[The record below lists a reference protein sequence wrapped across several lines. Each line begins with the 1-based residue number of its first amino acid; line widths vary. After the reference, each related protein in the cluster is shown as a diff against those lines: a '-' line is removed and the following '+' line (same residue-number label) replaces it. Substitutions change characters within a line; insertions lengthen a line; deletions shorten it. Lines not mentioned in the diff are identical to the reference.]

1 MAPALFRKL
10 IRHRRSLRADAQ
22 AKASEMPCRDAQCRD
37 TAQKRGGQ
45 RKRKICKQS
54 FSFLRPGHSATQF
67 VAQKTH
73 SYLAGS
79 VGRISQGT
87 AVFCV
92 RNAAIS
98 GFVRSMPSPSTSRH
112 FCAATRRRRRCS
124 TTISTSA
131 GSSRRRRSGTSARN
145 GDANVSHARVRRSA
159 SSVARRAGADDL

>member
-73 SYLAGS
+73 SYLAVP

-92 RNAAIS
+92 RNASIS
-98 GFVRSMPSPSTSRH
+98 HIARSMPSPSTSRTS
-112 FCAATRRRRRCS
+112 ALRRAVDGVAPPLSLQVPGPRGAEEVAQRTQRRRKRLARTDAS
-124 TTISTSA
+124 T
-131 GSSRRRRSGTSARN
+131 
-145 GDANVSHARVRRSA
+145 RV
-159 SSVARRAGADDL
+159 VGGVRRAGADGL